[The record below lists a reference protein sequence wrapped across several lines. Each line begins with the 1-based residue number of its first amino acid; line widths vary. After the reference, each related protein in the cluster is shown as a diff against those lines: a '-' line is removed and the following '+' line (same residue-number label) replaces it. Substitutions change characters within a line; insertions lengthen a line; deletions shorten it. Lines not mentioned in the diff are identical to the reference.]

1 MILVSSM
8 WAIRRTGGRRSGI
21 NPKRRCIAD
30 YLSRHLGDSDNF
42 DVAGI
47 KGCGND
53 SIEDEGEAQ
62 NSAAGNLHNGCC
74 YCCICKFAVWRLSI
88 AKVNLIHEK
97 SWKDRVVGTNR
108 LAIRVF
114 GGKDRGRQVSQEGK
128 KKGAMKTPRRT
139 NRAERVATL
148 NGRGW

>member
-62 NSAAGNLHNGCC
+62 NSAAGNLH
-74 YCCICKFAVWRLSI
+74 KDAATAVSASLQCGDCR
-88 AKVNLIHEK
+88 
-97 SWKDRVVGTNR
+97 
-108 LAIRVF
+108 
-114 GGKDRGRQVSQEGK
+114 
-128 KKGAMKTPRRT
+128 
-139 NRAERVATL
+139 
-148 NGRGW
+148 